1 MSAIIFGSIK
11 YIPILTYQ
19 IFSKTCLKCFLHVV
33 YKVYWNVPRQV
44 FFIMNHS
51 SQITL
56 LCLMQSISRIQE
68 WWAPLIANS
77 NNAKQ
82 FFYQF
87 QLIPGTAGTGVSLT
101 AYIIN
106 RNSGQELLFKKSMQQ
121 PIQKKQNPRIIPR
134 STAHNISDPSTETNL
149 I

>member
-11 YIPILTYQ
+11 NIPILTYQ

-106 RNSGQELLFKKSMQQ
+106 RNSGQELLFKK
-121 PIQKKQNPRIIPR
+121 KCLEQNY
-134 STAHNISDPSTETNL
+134 NL
-149 I
+149 CNSRFKRNKIRE